1 VSLTYQKSR
10 LLEIGVY
17 AESEIL
23 GGVGFFLSQPHLAC
37 SEESHMFVKI
47 KQNVRA
53 NVPKGTPRQL

>member
-1 VSLTYQKSR
+1 MQSR
-10 LLEIGVY
+10 
-17 AESEIL
+17 SFL